1 MTKGPWWYSGDEGVG
16 EPPSAAAAPEDPAAA
31 APADRPVEPARDS
44 LDWSALAAGA
54 QRLVEWA
61 TERVVAP
68 HAEHDDPREH
78 PDCVMCRALALMAD
92 RPGTA
97 SSTRSETVPDGIAW
111 IPILGEDPP
120 PEA

>member
-1 MTKGPWWYSGDEGVG
+1 MTKGPWWYSGDE
-16 EPPSAAAAPEDPAAA
+16 E
-31 APADRPVEPARDS
+31 PVEPTRDS

-97 SSTRSETVPDGIAW
+97 STTRSATAPDGIAW